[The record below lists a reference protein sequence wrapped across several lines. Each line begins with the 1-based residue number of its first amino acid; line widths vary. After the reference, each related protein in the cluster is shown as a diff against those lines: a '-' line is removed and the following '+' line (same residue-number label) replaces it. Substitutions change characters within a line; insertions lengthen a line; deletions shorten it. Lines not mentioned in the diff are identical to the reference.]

1 MKLKAESRR
10 EFVLTLSISIKARVE
25 AEPKERE
32 RERERE
38 SVCLGGKL
46 VKWRKCLFICLTDTW
61 DSKEF
66 SGFEMGRFGL
76 DLDHHGSA
84 HLFLEEGK
92 KNIEY
97 NCYNFQ
103 ANKKSFVKALEAL
116 GQPNFLNYQSPL
128 FPIRARC
135 KPFRGWRRGK
145 KKKNLA

>member
-25 AEPKERE
+25 AEPRE
-32 RERERE
+32 R
-38 SVCLGGKL
+38 VCLGGKL

-66 SGFEMGRFGL
+66 RGCEMGRFGL

-135 KPFRGWRRGK
+135 KPFRGWRRGEK
-145 KKKNLA
+145 KKKKLA